1 MENVTDFA
9 DSNKYGIDV
18 PRGFPGR
25 CGVQSRSTC
34 HEVQSN
40 VTVINKITMK

>member
-9 DSNKYGIDV
+9 DSNKYGVDV
-18 PRGFPGR
+18 PREIPGR
-25 CGVQSRSTC
+25 CGVQSCSAC

-40 VTVINKITMK
+40 VTVINKIIVK

>member
-9 DSNKYGIDV
+9 DSNKYGVDV
-18 PRGFPGR
+18 PGDIPGR
-25 CGVQSRSTC
+25 CGVQNCSTC
-34 HEVQSN
+34 HDVQSN